1 MMGRSI
7 YIWDDYCRLLKPR
20 VYFSYHPFC
29 VEKSIKETC
38 AWIYLFSWFY
48 TFCVFFVCYMM
59 ILYGMVNNW
68 FSFISLLSY
77 TQNILNWNGWEDV
90 TEKQIF
96 ECLRPFSSRCKYTLL
111 FCMIFTC
118 QVDNSCICIFTAI

>member
-38 AWIYLFSWFY
+38 AWIYLFSWFC
-48 TFCVFFVCYMM
+48 TFFCLCLFFWFVTWWYC
-59 ILYGMVNNW
+59 MVW
-68 FSFISLLSY
+68 WITGLVSFSLLSY
-77 TQNILNWNGWEDV
+77 ITQNILNWNGWEDV
-90 TEKQIF
+90 TEKNNILNV
-96 ECLRPFSSRCKYTLL
+96 CVHSLSSRCNYTYCC

-118 QVDNSCICIFTAI
+118 QVDV